1 MFKDVKNC
9 QDVKVYKEY
18 TRLVEILTTDEY
30 IDMYDKIGAIRAIVG
45 RIDELMEDE

>member
-1 MFKDVKNC
+1 MFRDVKNC

-30 IDMYDKIGAIRAIVG
+30 SDMYDKVGAIRSVMG
-45 RIDELMEDE
+45 RIETLIEDE